1 MENKVL
7 LVDDD
12 EKLRKL
18 VTEYLE
24 GYGFQVRALS
34 DGLQALKTIHKESPD
49 IVILDIMLPGKDGLD
64 VLKEIRAES
73 SVPVIMLTA
82 RGEDAD
88 RIVGLE
94 LGADDYL
101 PKPFNP
107 RELVARMKAV
117 TRRLSF
123 EERDEPVEKEWAS
136 QPMQRQLR
144 AILSA
149 DVKEYS
155 RLMAQ
160 DEMWT
165 INTLKVYRDLI
176 TSRVRRHL
184 GRVVDS
190 PGDNILADFGSVIDA
205 VQCAVEIQKELE
217 VKNADLPVQRKMEFR
232 IGINLGD
239 VVLEKGKIYGDGVNI
254 AARIE
259 RLAQAGGICIS
270 GTVYDQIEN
279 RLPLTYNYLGEK
291 SVKNITKPI
300 RVYQVRTDPETPE
313 HQT

>member
-1 MENKVL
+1 MESKVL

-24 GYGFQVRALS
+24 AYGFHVKTLS
-34 DGLQALKTIHKESPD
+34 DGLLVLSAIHEESPD
-49 IVILDIMLPGKDGLD
+49 IIILDIMLPGRDGLD

-101 PKPFNP
+101 AKPFNP
-107 RELVARMKAV
+107 RELLARMKAV
-117 TRRLSF
+117 IRRISF
-123 EERDEPVEKEWAS
+123 EGRGAHGERAVAS
-136 QPMQRQLR
+136 LQMQRQLR

-149 DVKEYS
+149 DVKDYS
-155 RLMAQ
+155 RLMAE

-165 INTLKVYRDLI
+165 INTLNLYRDLI
-176 TSRVRRHL
+176 ASRVQSHL

-190 PGDNILADFGSVIDA
+190 PGDNILADFGSVLNS
-205 VQCAVEIQKELE
+205 VQCAVEIQRELGT
-217 VKNADLPVQRKMEFR
+217 KNADLPDKRRMEFR

-239 VVLEKGKIYGDGVNI
+239 VVLEKGRIYGDGVNI

-279 RLPLTYNYLGEK
+279 RLPLHCVYLGEK
-291 SVKNITKPI
+291 SVKNIVKPI
-300 RVYQVRTDPETPE
+300 RVYEVRIAP
-313 HQT
+313 